1 MQNDKKNKSAQITDE
16 ALDEMLAQWAEAE
29 IEPPADFHARTM
41 ERLRKEQQKTEKKA
55 VKRKENV
62 VPFFARS
69 KKWISAAAAA
79 VLVLCCI
86 PVVQAQ
92 MGDNNHNVAYDALP
106 NQAQVAS
113 NNDSNAE
120 DSNIVANHNA
130 EQKDSLKNDKDSS
143 NAEKAQND
151 AVTQQAAGDKI
162 SKGGDVTQ
170 QNPVQTGSVNAA
182 QPEVAAEPQPAATDE
197 NSDGQLPA
205 VAAFSLEDEPTDTA
219 QNGKQVRDVNDNLQ
233 QVADKVASYEDALTE
248 LTTKLEEVQKELEKA
263 DAKLKAEPENTELQ
277 ENVKDLQ
284 EHIDTLKKEIEQM
297 KKLIEEAKAE

>member
-69 KKWISAAAAA
+69 KKWMSAAAAA

-92 MGDNNHNVAYDALP
+92 MGDNNHNAAYDALP

-113 NNDSNAE
+113 NNESNAE
-120 DSNIVANHNA
+120 DSSIVANHNA
-130 EQKDSLKNDKDSS
+130 EQKESLKNDKDSS
-143 NAEKAQND
+143 NAEKVQND
-151 AVTQQAAGDKI
+151 AVPQQAAGDKI

-205 VAAFSLEDEPTDTA
+205 IAAFNLEDESVDTA